1 METMHDGGRWYDLK
15 RYGIEIAHN
24 REGEADDVILKDD
37 PRRAIQ
43 LPQDVISAGLQANP
57 RK

>member
-1 METMHDGGRWYDLK
+1 MNSAYQITQVTDSMT
-15 RYGIEIAHN
+15 
-24 REGEADDVILKDD
+24 VDD

>member
-1 METMHDGGRWYDLK
+1 MTIYRRTIDGSGYITVTDTM
-15 RYGIEIAHN
+15 N
-24 REGEADDVILKDD
+24 VDD

-43 LPQDVISAGLQANP
+43 LPASVIKAGLEANP